1 MKKLILLAAFIL
13 PLAGEAASLNDT
25 TLTYRVK
32 TIIVRDSDERIAI
45 DVRKSDGEEMQKI
58 SSTSFVDGQEV
69 EQVYVTSPFIPNP
82 GKRKQNFVGS
92 LPGFYLGLSIPAGG
106 SFGFTGANDM
116 HAIDHRCGEF
126 GISAINFGFP
136 LNYQQTIGLVTAIQF
151 GLGKINFN
159 KRYKFDN
166 IEDKNE
172 VVPIISDKKLKGS
185 WLKYSY
191 LRIPLLLDW
200 QKKVNGGGRFV
211 VGAGVS
217 VAMRSAIHSRYKDS
231 DGRHS
236 VTKDININT
245 VGLGFDAHVGYAGI
259 QLYFHTDLTPMFNT
273 AKAPKCY
280 NTSLGIGFLM

>member
-25 TLTYRVK
+25 TITYRDK
-32 TIIVRDSDERIAI
+32 TIIVRDSDERITI

-69 EQVYVTSPFIPNP
+69 EQVYVTSPFIPNS

-159 KRYKFDN
+159 KRCKFDN

-200 QKKVNGGGRFV
+200 QKKVNGGERFV

-217 VAMRSAIHSRYKDS
+217 VALRSAIHSRYKDG

>member
-25 TLTYRVK
+25 TLTYRDK

-45 DVRKSDGEEMQKI
+45 DVRKGDGEEMQKI

-69 EQVYVTSPFIPNP
+69 EQVYVTSPFIPNS

-92 LPGFYLGLSIPAGG
+92 LPGVYIGVAVPAGN
-106 SFGFTGANDM
+106 SFGFKGANDM
-116 HAIDHRCGEF
+116 HTIDHRCGEF
-126 GISAINFGFP
+126 GISAINFGTPF
-136 LNYQQTIGLVTAIQF
+136 NYQQTFGLVTAVQF
-151 GLGKINFN
+151 GFGNIHFN
-159 KRYKFDN
+159 KNFKFDN
-166 IEDKNE
+166 IEDRNE
-172 VVPIISDKKLKGS
+172 VVPIVSEKKLKDS
-185 WLKYSY
+185 WLKYCY
-191 LRIPLLLDW
+191 IRIPLLLDW

-217 VAMRSAIHSRYKDS
+217 VAIRSAIHSRYKDS